1 MKRNWIYFPFAGLV
15 AVALLVWVAKQA
27 FKSGEKPSVSQAA
40 TQPAEPP
47 ATKATSTLPRTAT
60 PAVEMHRFPGVVGPT
75 NFTQILP
82 PTPTD
87 WRRYSTGGTNRLA
100 ILLTDTDSAWLGL
113 AHGLRTIGVPFLL
126 TTNTAQALAH
136 RVVLAYPEISGRVLA
151 ASDLRALAA
160 HPRTGGTLIA
170 ANVLGGGLEGIFG
183 FQQAA
188 PSRQHYE
195 IGFPTQHPLT
205 AGFTHPRERVIRVA
219 EPINPAAVAG
229 THHYTQ
235 PAVPPL
241 AIYEDGTAAIL
252 LRPWEAGYA
261 CALGF
266 DPGYLLLLGYNNR
279 EEGIARSYVNQF
291 EPSLDVLL
299 RLFKELYRTTA
310 PAPVTLGTVPF
321 GRQLPVLITHDV
333 DYNRSL
339 TNALAYAEFEASVGV
354 RATYF
359 VQVKYLRDFNDTAF
373 FDNTAPPILQRLRAL
388 GHELASHTV
397 CHSKV
402 FSRFPLGTG
411 AERYPDYQP
420 FVRTPIL
427 TIGGSVLGE
436 LRTSKF
442 LLEKFGGQEIVSF
455 RPGHLQNPYSLPQ
468 ALVATGYRHSSS
480 VTANDSLTHLPFQLN
495 YDRAHTAETPIFE
508 FPVTIEDEELPPL
521 GQRVQAALDVAR
533 ELARYGGLMNVLI
546 HPDITG
552 HKLQFERDFI
562 AALKPVAWFGTVND
576 FASWWAARNEVTV
589 DVELSANFAAVT
601 LTAPRPLDGLPL
613 QIPTGWR
620 LQSVEPAGLKVTPV
634 DTGLVLDQVPPSARL
649 FFRR

>member
-1 MKRNWIYFPFAGLV
+1 VKRNWIYFPFAGLV

-27 FKSGEKPSVSQAA
+27 FKSAENPRAASPEAKPTAPPAPNA
-40 TQPAEPP
+40 TSTPPP
-47 ATKATSTLPRTAT
+47 ATN
-60 PAVEMHRFPGVVGPT
+60 PAVEIHRFPGVVGPT
-75 NFTQILP
+75 NISKILP
-82 PTPTD
+82 PVPTD
-87 WRRYSTGGTNRLA
+87 WRRYSSGGTNRLA

-126 TTNTAQALAH
+126 TTNTAQALTH
-136 RVVLAYPEISGRVLA
+136 RVVFAYPQLSGALLTTPE
-151 ASDLRALAA
+151 LRALAA

-170 ANVLGGGLEGIFG
+170 ANVLGGGLENIFG
-183 FQQAA
+183 FQQAVA
-188 PSRQHYE
+188 SRQHYE
-195 IGFPTQHPLT
+195 IGFPTQHALT
-205 AGFTHPRERVIRVA
+205 ASFTHPRERVIRVA
-219 EPINPAAVAG
+219 EPKNPAAVAG
-229 THHYTQ
+229 KYHYTQ

-266 DPGYLLLLGYNNR
+266 DPGYLLLLGHNNR
-279 EEGIARSYVNQF
+279 EEGIARAYVNQF

-299 RLFKELYRTTA
+299 RLFKELYRATA
-310 PAPVTLGTVPF
+310 SAPVTLGTVPF

-333 DYNRSL
+333 DYTRSL

-359 VQVKYLRDFNDTAF
+359 TQVKYLRDFNDTAF
-373 FDNTAPPILQRLRAL
+373 FNDTAPPFLQRIRAL

-411 AERYPDYQP
+411 TERYPDYQP

-427 TIGGSVLGE
+427 TIGGSVFGE
-436 LRTSKF
+436 LRASKF

-455 RPGHLQNPYSLPQ
+455 RPGHLSNPYSLPQ

-495 YDRAHTAETPIFE
+495 YDRARAAETPIFE
-508 FPVTIEDEELPPL
+508 FPVTIEDEEQPPL

-562 AALKPVAWFGTVND
+562 TALKPVAWFGTVND
-576 FASWWAARNEVTV
+576 FASWWTARNEVAV

-601 LTAPRPLDGLPL
+601 LTAPQPLNGLPL
-613 QIPTGWR
+613 QVPTGWR
-620 LQSVEPAGLKVTPV
+620 LQSIEPTSLKVTPA
-634 DTGLVLDQVPPSARL
+634 DTGLVLDKVPPSARL

>member
-27 FKSGEKPSVSQAA
+27 FKSGERPPVEKPI
-40 TQPAEPP
+40 EPP
-47 ATKATSTLPRTAT
+47 APKVGSVPSPSAA
-60 PAVEMHRFPGVVGPT
+60 PAVEMHRFPGVIGPT
-75 NFTQILP
+75 NVSHIP
-82 PTPTD
+82 PPPPTD
-87 WRRYSTGGTNRLA
+87 WRRYSSGGTNRLA
-100 ILLTDTDSAWLGL
+100 ILLTEPDSAWLGL

-126 TTNTAQALAH
+126 TTNTAQALTH
-136 RVVLAYPEISGRVLA
+136 RVVLVYPQLSGAVLA
-151 ASDLRALAA
+151 APELRALAA

-183 FQQAA
+183 FAQAV
-188 PSRQHYE
+188 PSKAHYE

-219 EPINPAAVAG
+219 EPKNPAAIAG

-241 AIYEDGTAAIL
+241 AIYEDGSAAIL

-266 DPGYLLLLGYNNR
+266 DPGYLLLLGHNNR
-279 EEGIARSYVNQF
+279 EEGIARAYVNQF

-299 RLFKELYRTTA
+299 RLFKELYRAAA

-359 VQVKYLRDFNDTAF
+359 TQVKYLRDFNDTAF
-373 FDNTAPPILQRLRAL
+373 FNDTAPPILQRLRAL

-397 CHSKV
+397 CHSRT
-402 FSRFPLGTG
+402 FARFPLGTG
-411 AERYPDYQP
+411 TERYPDYQP

-436 LRTSKF
+436 LRASKF

-455 RPGHLQNPYSLPQ
+455 RPGHLSNPYALPQ

-495 YDRAHTAETPIFE
+495 HDRARAAETPVFE
-508 FPVTIEDEELPPL
+508 FPVTIEDEEQPPL

-552 HKLQFERDFI
+552 HKLQFERDFV

-576 FASWWAARNEVTV
+576 FASWWAARNEVAV
-589 DVELSANFAAVT
+589 DMELSANFAVVA
-601 LTAPRPLDGLPL
+601 LTAPQPLNGLPL
-613 QIPTGWR
+613 QVPAGWR
-620 LQSVEPAGLKVTPV
+620 LQSFEPAGLKVTPA
-634 DTGLVLDQVPPSARL
+634 DAGLVLDQVPPQARL
-649 FFRR
+649 VFRR

>member
-15 AVALLVWVAKQA
+15 ALALLVWVAKQA
-27 FKSGEKPSVSQAA
+27 FK
-40 TQPAEPP
+40 PAEQPPP
-47 ATKATSTLPRTAT
+47 ATPTAPAAKKVEVPAPT
-60 PAVEMHRFPGVVGPT
+60 PAVALHRFPGVVGPT
-75 NFTQILP
+75 NIAQIP
-82 PTPTD
+82 PPVPAD
-87 WRRYSTGGTNRLA
+87 WRRYSSGGTNRLA

-113 AHGLRTIGVPFLL
+113 AHGLRSLGVPFLL
-126 TTNTAQALAH
+126 TTNAAQALRH
-136 RVVLAYPEISGRVLA
+136 RVVFVYPQLSGAVLA
-151 ASDLRALAA
+151 APELRALAA

-183 FQQAA
+183 FTQAV
-188 PSRQHYE
+188 PSQAHYE
-195 IGFPTQHPLT
+195 VGFATQHPLT

-219 EPINPAAVAG
+219 EPKNPAAIAG
-229 THHYTQ
+229 KHHYTQ

-241 AIYEDGTAAIL
+241 AIYEDGSAAIL

-279 EEGIARSYVNQF
+279 EEGIARAYVNQF

-299 RLFKELYRTTA
+299 RFFKELYTAAA

-333 DYNRSL
+333 DFERSL
-339 TNALAYAEFEASVGV
+339 TNALAYAEFEAGAGV

-359 VQVKYLRDFNDTAF
+359 TQVKYIRDFNDVAF
-373 FDNTAPPILQRLRAL
+373 FNDAAPPILQRIRAL

-402 FSRFPLGTG
+402 FSRFPSGTG
-411 AERYPDYQP
+411 TERYPDYQP

-436 LRTSKF
+436 LRVSKF

-495 YDRAHTAETPIFE
+495 YDRARAAETPIFE
-508 FPVTIEDEELPPL
+508 FPVTIEDEEQPPL

-552 HKLQFERDFI
+552 HKLQFERDFVT
-562 AALKPVAWFGTVND
+562 ALKPVAWFGTVND
-576 FASWWAARNEVTV
+576 FATWWAARNEVV
-589 DVELSANFAAVT
+589 LDVEYTANFAAV
-601 LTAPRPLDGLPL
+601 LLAAPLPLNGLPL
-613 QIPTGWR
+613 QVPSNWR
-620 LQSVEPAGLKVTPV
+620 FQSAEPADMKVTPT
-634 DTGLVLDQVPPSARL
+634 DTGLVLDKLPPRARL
-649 FFRR
+649 VFRR

>member
-27 FKSGEKPSVSQAA
+27 FKSGEKPPAA
-40 TQPAEPP
+40 KPIEPP
-47 ATKATSTLPRTAT
+47 APKVGSASSPPAA

-75 NFTQILP
+75 NVSQILP
-82 PTPTD
+82 PAPTD
-87 WRRYSTGGTNRLA
+87 WRRYSIGGTNRLA
-100 ILLTDTDSAWLGL
+100 VLLTDTDSAWLGL
-113 AHGLRTIGVPFLL
+113 AHGLRTIGVPFVL
-126 TTNTAQALAH
+126 TTNTAQALQH
-136 RVVLAYPEISGRVLA
+136 RVVFAYPEISGRVLA
-151 ASDLRALAA
+151 GPELRALAA

-170 ANVLGGGLEGIFG
+170 ANVLGGGLENIFG
-183 FQQAA
+183 FAQAV
-188 PSRQHYE
+188 PSKAHYE

-205 AGFTHPRERVIRVA
+205 ASFTHPRERVIRVA
-219 EPINPAAVAG
+219 EPKNPAAIAG
-229 THHYTQ
+229 KYHYTQ

-241 AIYEDGTAAIL
+241 AIYEDGTAAFL

-266 DPGYLLLLGYNNR
+266 DPGYLLLLGHNNR
-279 EEGIARSYVNQF
+279 EEGIARAYVNQF

-299 RLFKELYRTTA
+299 RLFKELYRATA

-333 DYNRSL
+333 DYERSL

-359 VQVKYLRDFNDTAF
+359 TQVKYLRDFNDTAF
-373 FDNTAPPILQRLRAL
+373 FNDTAPPILQRLCAL

-411 AERYPDYQP
+411 TERYPDYQP
-420 FVRTPIL
+420 FVRTPTL

-436 LRTSKF
+436 LRASKF

-455 RPGHLQNPYSLPQ
+455 RPGHLSNPYSLPQ

-495 YDRAHTAETPIFE
+495 YDRTRTAETPIFE
-508 FPVTIEDEELPPL
+508 FPVTIEDEEKPPL
-521 GQRVQAALDVAR
+521 GERVQAALEVAR

-552 HKLQFERDFI
+552 HKLQFERDFV
-562 AALKPVAWFGTVND
+562 AAVKPVAWFGTVND
-576 FASWWAARNEVTV
+576 FASWWSARNEVAV
-589 DVELSANFAAVT
+589 DVELSANFAAVS
-601 LTAPRPLDGLPL
+601 LTAPQPLNGLPL
-613 QIPTGWR
+613 QVPAGWR
-620 LQSVEPAGLKVTPV
+620 LQAVEPAGLKVTPA
-634 DTGLVLDQVPPSARL
+634 DTGLVLEQVPPRARL
-649 FFRR
+649 VFRR

>member
-1 MKRNWIYFPFAGLV
+1 VKRNWFYFPLAGLV
-15 AVALLVWVAKQA
+15 ALALLVWVSKQA
-27 FKSGEKPSVSQAA
+27 FKSLEPIAPNPPTVEKQAA
-40 TQPAEPP
+40 SA
-47 ATKATSTLPRTAT
+47 A

-75 NFTQILP
+75 NVSHVLP
-82 PTPTD
+82 PVPAD

-100 ILLTDTDSAWLGL
+100 ILLTEADSAWLGL
-113 AHGLRTIGVPFLL
+113 AHGLRSIGVPFIL
-126 TTNTAQALAH
+126 TTNTAQALTH
-136 RVVLAYPEISGRVLA
+136 RVVFVYPRLSGAVRTA
-151 ASDLRALAA
+151 PELRALAA

-170 ANVLGGGLEGIFG
+170 ANVLGGGLEELFG
-183 FQQAA
+183 FKEAV
-188 PSRQHYE
+188 PSERHYE
-195 IGFPTQHPLT
+195 IGFTVSHALT
-205 AGFTHPRERVIRVA
+205 AGFSHPRERIIRVA
-219 EPINPAAVAG
+219 EPSNPAAIAG
-229 THHYTQ
+229 KHHYTQ

-266 DPGYLLLLGYNNR
+266 DPGYLLLLGHNNR
-279 EEGIARSYVNQF
+279 EEGISRAYVNQF

-299 RLFKELYRTTA
+299 RLFKELYRATA

-333 DYNRSL
+333 DYTRSL

-359 VQVKYLRDFNDTAF
+359 TQVKYLRDFNDTAF
-373 FDNTAPPILQRLRAL
+373 FNDTAPPILQRLRAL
-388 GHELASHTV
+388 GHELASHTI
-397 CHSKV
+397 CHSRTFAK
-402 FSRFPLGTG
+402 FPLGTG
-411 AERYPDYQP
+411 TEHYPDYQP

-427 TIGGSVLGE
+427 TIGGSVFGE
-436 LRTSKF
+436 LRVSKF
-442 LLEKFGGQEIVSF
+442 LLEKFGGQEVVSF
-455 RPGHLQNPYSLPQ
+455 RPGHLSNPYSLPQ

-495 YDRAHTAETPIFE
+495 YDRRSAAETPIFE
-508 FPVTIEDEELPPL
+508 FPVTIEDEEKPPL
-521 GQRVQAALDVAR
+521 GERVQAALDVAR

-562 AALKPVAWFGTVND
+562 TALKPVAWFGTVND
-576 FASWWAARNEVTV
+576 FATWWTARNEVTV

-601 LTAPRPLDGLPL
+601 LTAPQPLNGLPL
-613 QIPTGWR
+613 QVPAGWR
-620 LQSVEPAGLKVTPV
+620 VESAEPAGLKLTPAA
-634 DTGLVLDQVPPSARL
+634 TGWVLDLVPPSARL

>member
-1 MKRNWIYFPFAGLV
+1 MKRNWLYFPLAGAL
-15 AVALLVWVAKQA
+15 ALGLLVWVAKQA
-27 FKSGEKPSVSQAA
+27 FKSPAVTPAPAPVPS
-40 TQPAEPP
+40 ERPP
-47 ATKATSTLPRTAT
+47 AS
-60 PAVEMHRFPGVVGPT
+60 PASVVEMHRFPGVIGPA
-75 NFTQILP
+75 NASQILP
-82 PTPTD
+82 AEPTG
-87 WRRYSTGGTNRLA
+87 WRHYSAGGTNRLA
-100 ILLTDTDSAWLGL
+100 ILLTDTNSAWLGL
-113 AHGLRTIGVPFLL
+113 AHGLRSIGVPFLL
-126 TTNTAQALAH
+126 TTNTAQALTH
-136 RVVLAYPEISGRVLA
+136 RVVFVYPRLSGAELAGPE
-151 ASDLRALAA
+151 LRAIGA

-170 ANVLGGGLEGIFG
+170 ANVLGGGLEERFG
-183 FQQAA
+183 FQQAVA
-188 PSRQHYE
+188 SDRHYE
-195 IGFPTQHPLT
+195 LGFSAQHPLT

-219 EPINPAAVAG
+219 EPKNPAAVAG
-229 THHYTQ
+229 KYHYTQ

-279 EEGIARSYVNQF
+279 EEGIARAYVNQF

-299 RLFKELYRTTA
+299 RFFRELYRTTA
-310 PAPVTLGTVPF
+310 HAPVTLGTVPF

-333 DYNRSL
+333 DYTRSL
-339 TNALAYAEFEASVGV
+339 TNALAYAEFETSVGV

-359 VQVKYLRDFNDTAF
+359 TQVKYLRDFNDAAF
-373 FDNTAPPILQRLRAL
+373 FNNTAPPILQRLRAL

-436 LRTSKF
+436 MRVSKF
-442 LLEKFGGQEIVSF
+442 LLEQFGGQEVVSF

-468 ALVATGYRHSSS
+468 ALVATGYRYSSS

-495 YDRAHTAETPIFE
+495 YDRRSISETPIFE
-508 FPVTIEDEELPPL
+508 FPVTIEDEEKPPL
-521 GQRVQAALDVAR
+521 GERVQAALDVAR

-552 HKLQFERDFI
+552 HKLQFERDFVT
-562 AALKPVAWFGTVND
+562 ALKPVAWFGTVND
-576 FASWWAARNEVTV
+576 FASWWTARNEVAV
-589 DVELSANFAAVT
+589 DVELSANFTAVT
-601 LTAPRPLDGLPL
+601 LTASKPIDGLPL
-613 QIPTGWR
+613 QVPIEWR
-620 LQSVEPAGLKVTPV
+620 LQTVEPASLKLTPS
-634 DTGLVLDQVPPSARL
+634 DAGLVLDHLPARARI

>member
-1 MKRNWIYFPFAGLV
+1 MKRNWFYFPFAGLV
-15 AVALLVWVAKQA
+15 ALALLVWVAKQA
-27 FKSGEKPSVSQAA
+27 FKSREKPPLPVAKQAES
-40 TQPAEPP
+40 PAP
-47 ATKATSTLPRTAT
+47 A

-75 NFTQILP
+75 NVSHVLP
-82 PTPTD
+82 PAPAD
-87 WRRYSTGGTNRLA
+87 WRRYSAGGTNRLA
-100 ILLTDTDSAWLGL
+100 VLLTDTNSAWLGL
-113 AHGLRTIGVPFLL
+113 AHGLRTIGLPFVL
-126 TTNTAQALAH
+126 TTNTAQALTH
-136 RVVLAYPEISGRVLA
+136 RVVFAYPRLSGAVLTA
-151 ASDLRALAA
+151 PELRALAA

-170 ANVLGGGLEGIFG
+170 ANVLGGGLESIFG
-183 FQQAA
+183 FAQAI

-195 IGFPTQHPLT
+195 IGFPAQHPLT
-205 AGFTHPRERVIRVA
+205 VGFTHPRERVFRVA
-219 EPINPAAVAG
+219 EPKNPTAIAG
-229 THHYTQ
+229 KYHYTQ

-279 EEGIARSYVNQF
+279 EEGIARAYVNQF

-299 RLFKELYRTTA
+299 RLFQELYRATA

-333 DYNRSL
+333 DYTRSL
-339 TNALAYAEFEASVGV
+339 TNTLAYAEFEASVGV

-359 VQVKYLRDFNDTAF
+359 TQVKYLRDFNDTAF
-373 FDNTAPPILQRLRAL
+373 FNDTAPPILQRLRAL

-397 CHSKV
+397 CHSRNFAK
-402 FSRFPLGTG
+402 FPLGTG
-411 AERYPDYQP
+411 TERYPDYQP

-427 TIGGSVLGE
+427 TLGGSVFGE
-436 LRTSKF
+436 LRASKF
-442 LLEKFGGQEIVSF
+442 LLEKFGGQEVVSF
-455 RPGHLQNPYSLPQ
+455 RPGHLSNPYSLPL

-495 YDRAHTAETPIFE
+495 YDRRSVAETLIFE
-508 FPVTIEDEELPPL
+508 FPVTIEDEEKPPL
-521 GQRVQAALDVAR
+521 GERVQAALDVAR

-552 HKLQFERDFI
+552 HKLQFERDFVT
-562 AALKPVAWFGTVND
+562 ALKPVAWFGTVND
-576 FASWWAARNEVTV
+576 FATWWAARNEVAV

-601 LTAPRPLDGLPL
+601 LTAPQPLKGLPL
-613 QIPTGWR
+613 QIPAGWR
-620 LQSVEPAGLKVTPV
+620 LQSAEPAGLKATRT
-634 DTGLVLDQVPPSARL
+634 DTSLILDHVPPRARL
-649 FFRR
+649 VFRR

>member
-1 MKRNWIYFPFAGLV
+1 MKRNWFYFPFAGLV
-15 AVALLVWVAKQA
+15 AVALLVWVGKQA
-27 FKSGEKPSVSQAA
+27 FKSLEKTP
-40 TQPAEPP
+40 PPP
-47 ATKATSTLPRTAT
+47 APLPVVPKATGPTGTT
-60 PAVEMHRFPGVVGPT
+60 EFHRFPGVVGPT
-75 NFTQILP
+75 NSSTILP
-82 PTPTD
+82 AVPAD
-87 WRRYSTGGTNRLA
+87 WRHYGTGGTNRLA
-100 ILLTDTDSAWLGL
+100 VLLTDPDSAWLGL
-113 AHGLRTIGVPFLL
+113 AHGLRSIGVPFVF
-126 TTNTAQALAH
+126 TTNTAQALQNRIAF
-136 RVVLAYPEISGRVLA
+136 AYPRLSGAVLTA
-151 ASDLRALAA
+151 PELRALAA

-170 ANVLGGGLEGIFG
+170 ANVLGGGLEEIFG
-183 FQQAA
+183 FDQAV

-195 IGFPTQHPLT
+195 IGFTAQHPLT
-205 AGFTHPRERVIRVA
+205 AAFTHARERIIRVA
-219 EPINPAAVAG
+219 EPKNPAAVAG
-229 THHYTQ
+229 KHHYTQ

-241 AIYEDGTAAIL
+241 AVYEDGTAAIL

-266 DPGYLLLLGYNNR
+266 DPGYLLLLGHHNR
-279 EEGIARSYVNQF
+279 EAGIARAYVNQL

-299 RLFKELYRTTA
+299 RLFKELYRATA

-359 VQVKYLRDFNDTAF
+359 TQVKYLRDFNDTAF
-373 FDNTAPPILQRLRAL
+373 FNDTAPPILQRLRAL

-397 CHSKV
+397 CHSLGFAK
-402 FSRFPLGTG
+402 FPLGTG

-427 TIGGSVLGE
+427 TLGGSVLGE
-436 LRTSKF
+436 LRASKF

-455 RPGHLQNPYSLPQ
+455 RPGHLSNPYSLPQ

-495 YDRAHTAETPIFE
+495 YDRARAAETPIFE
-508 FPVTIEDEELPPL
+508 FPVTIEDEEQPPL

-552 HKLQFERDFI
+552 RKLQFERDFI
-562 AALKPVAWFGTVND
+562 TALKPVAWFGTVND
-576 FASWWAARNEVTV
+576 FASWWAARNEGSV

-601 LTAPRPLDGLPL
+601 LIAPQPLTGLPL
-613 QIPTGWR
+613 QVPLSWR
-620 LQSVEPAGLKVTPV
+620 LQSVEPASLKTTQA
-634 DTGLVLDQVPPSARL
+634 DTGLVLDQVPQRARL
-649 FFRR
+649 FFPR

>member
-1 MKRNWIYFPFAGLV
+1 MKRNWFYFTFAG
-15 AVALLVWVAKQA
+15 AVALALLAWTAQQA
-27 FKSGEKPSVSQAA
+27 FRSLGKKEPGPPPAEKK
-40 TQPAEPP
+40 AEPP
-47 ATKATSTLPRTAT
+47 PPA
-60 PAVEMHRFPGVVGPT
+60 PAVEMHRFPGVQGPT
-75 NFTQILP
+75 NISQLLP
-82 PTPTD
+82 PVPAD
-87 WRRYSTGGTNRLA
+87 WRRYSIGGTNRLA
-100 ILLTDTDSAWLGL
+100 ILLTETNSAWLGL

-126 TTNTAQALAH
+126 TTNTAQALTH
-136 RVVLAYPEISGRVLA
+136 HVVLVYPQLSGAVLTA
-151 ASDLRALAA
+151 PELRALAA

-183 FQQAA
+183 FQQAV
-188 PSRQHYE
+188 PSQQHYE
-195 IGFPTQHPLT
+195 IGFPAQHPLT

-219 EPINPAAVAG
+219 EPKNPAAIAG
-229 THHYTQ
+229 KYHYTQ

-279 EEGIARSYVNQF
+279 EEGIARAYVNQF
-291 EPSLDVLL
+291 EPSLDVVL
-299 RLFKELYRTTA
+299 RLFKELYTVTA

-321 GRQLPVLITHDV
+321 GWQLPVLITHDV

-339 TNALAYAEFEASVGV
+339 TNALAYAEFEAGTGV

-359 VQVKYLRDFNDTAF
+359 TQVKYLRDFNDTAF
-373 FDNTAPPILQRLRAL
+373 FNDTAPPILQRVRAL

-397 CHSKV
+397 CHSRT
-402 FSRFPLGTG
+402 FARFPLGNG
-411 AERYPDYQP
+411 VERYPDYQP
-420 FVRTPIL
+420 FVRTPVL
-427 TIGGSVLGE
+427 TTGGSVLGE
-436 LRTSKF
+436 LRASKF

-455 RPGHLQNPYSLPQ
+455 RPGHLSNPYSLPQ

-495 YDRAHTAETPIFE
+495 YDRARAAETPVFE
-508 FPVTIEDEELPPL
+508 FPVTIEDEEKPPL
-521 GQRVQAALDVAR
+521 GERVQAALDVAR

-562 AALKPVAWFGTVND
+562 TALKPVAWFGTVND
-576 FASWWAARNEVTV
+576 FGSWWAARNEVGV
-589 DVELSANFAAVT
+589 EVELSANFAAVI
-601 LTAPRPLDGLPL
+601 LTAPQPLNGLSL
-613 QIPTGWR
+613 QVPAGWR
-620 LQSVEPAGLKVTPV
+620 LQSVEPAGLKVAPAGA
-634 DTGLVLDQVPPSARL
+634 GLVLDQVPALARL

>member
-1 MKRNWIYFPFAGLV
+1 MKRNWFYFSFAGVV
-15 AVALLVWVAKQA
+15 AVALLAWTARQA
-27 FKSGEKPSVSQAA
+27 LNSLEKSHPEPAPL
-40 TQPAEPP
+40 PAEKKPDPTPP
-47 ATKATSTLPRTAT
+47 L
-60 PAVEMHRFPGVVGPT
+60 PAVQMHRFPGVQGPT
-75 NFTQILP
+75 NISQIAELV
-82 PTPTD
+82 PTG
-87 WRRYSTGGTNRLA
+87 WHRYGDGGTNRLA

-126 TTNTAQALAH
+126 TTNTAQALQH
-136 RVVLAYPEISGRVLA
+136 RVVLVYPQLSGAVLTA
-151 ASDLRALAA
+151 PELRSLAA

-170 ANVLGGGLEGIFG
+170 ANVLGGGLENIFG
-183 FQQAA
+183 FQQAVA
-188 PSRQHYE
+188 SQQHYE
-195 IGFPTQHPLT
+195 IDFTAQHPLT
-205 AGFTHPRERVIRVA
+205 AGFTHPRERIIRVA
-219 EPINPAAVAG
+219 EPKNPAAIAG
-229 THHYTQ
+229 KYHYTQ

-279 EEGIARSYVNQF
+279 EEGIARAYVNQF
-291 EPSLDVLL
+291 EPSLDVVL
-299 RLFKELYRTTA
+299 RLLKELYRAAA

-333 DYNRSL
+333 DYTRSL
-339 TNALAYAEFEASVGV
+339 TNALAYAEFEASIGL

-359 VQVKYLRDFNDTAF
+359 MQVKYLRDFNDVAF
-373 FDNTAPPILQRLRAL
+373 FNDTAPPILQRLRAL

-397 CHSKV
+397 CHSRNFAK
-402 FSRFPLGTG
+402 FPLGTG
-411 AERYPDYQP
+411 TERYPDYQP

-427 TIGGSVLGE
+427 TLGGSVLGE
-436 LRTSKF
+436 LRASKF

-455 RPGHLQNPYSLPQ
+455 RPGNLSNPYSLPQ

-495 YDRAHTAETPIFE
+495 YDRARAAETPIFE
-508 FPVTIEDEELPPL
+508 FPVTIEDEAQPPL
-521 GQRVQAALDVAR
+521 GERVQAALDVAR

-562 AALKPVAWFGTVND
+562 TALKTVAWFGTVND
-576 FASWWAARNEVTV
+576 FASWWAARNEVAV
-589 DVELSANFAAVT
+589 DVKYSANFAEVT
-601 LTAPRPLDGLPL
+601 LTAPQPINGLAL
-613 QIPTGWR
+613 QVPAGWR
-620 LQSVEPAGLKVTPV
+620 LETVEPPSLKLQQAE
-634 DTGLVLDQVPPSARL
+634 TGLVLEQVPSRARL

>member
-1 MKRNWIYFPFAGLV
+1 MKRNWFYFPVAGVL
-15 AVALLVWVAKQA
+15 ALALLGWVARQA
-27 FKSGEKPSVSQAA
+27 FKSV
-40 TQPAEPP
+40 EPP
-47 ATKATSTLPRTAT
+47 SPAPTPPPAAQRAAAPAPP
-60 PAVEMHRFPGVVGPT
+60 PAVELHRFPGVVGPT
-75 NFTQILP
+75 NLSQILP
-82 PTPTD
+82 PVSTD
-87 WRRYSTGGTNRLA
+87 WRRYSPGGTNRLA
-100 ILLTDTDSAWLGL
+100 VLLTDPDSAWLGL
-113 AHGLRTIGVPFLL
+113 AHGLRSIGVPFLL
-126 TTNTAQALAH
+126 TTNTAQALTH
-136 RVVLAYPEISGRVLA
+136 RVVFAYPRLSGAVRTA
-151 ASDLRALAA
+151 PELRALAA

-170 ANVLGGGLEGIFG
+170 ANVLGGGLEELFG
-183 FQQAA
+183 FQQAVA
-188 PSRQHYE
+188 SQQHYE
-195 IGFPTQHPLT
+195 IGFSAPHPLT

-219 EPINPAAVAG
+219 DPKNPAAIAG
-229 THHYTQ
+229 KYHYTQ

-266 DPGYLLLLGYNNR
+266 DPGYLLLIGYNNR
-279 EEGIARSYVNQF
+279 EEGIARAYVNQF

-299 RLFKELYRTTA
+299 RLFKELYLATA

-333 DYNRSL
+333 DYARSL

-359 VQVKYLRDFNDTAF
+359 TQVKYLRDFNDSAF
-373 FDNTAPPILQRLRAL
+373 FNDTAPPLLQRLRAL

-397 CHSKV
+397 CHSLNFAK
-402 FSRFPLGTG
+402 FPLGTG
-411 AERYPDYQP
+411 LERYPDYQP

-427 TIGGSVLGE
+427 TLGGSVFGE
-436 LRTSKF
+436 LRVSKF

-455 RPGHLQNPYSLPQ
+455 RPGHLSNPYSLPQ

-495 YDRAHTAETPIFE
+495 YDRRSAAETPIFE
-508 FPVTIEDEELPPL
+508 FPVTIEDEEKPPL
-521 GQRVQAALDVAR
+521 GERVQAALDVAR

-562 AALKPVAWFGTVND
+562 TALKPVAWFGTVND
-576 FASWWAARNEVTV
+576 FATWWAARNEVAV

-601 LTAPRPLDGLPL
+601 LTAPQPLNGLPL
-613 QIPTGWR
+613 QVPAGWR
-620 LQSVEPAGLKVTPV
+620 LEKVEPAGLKLTQANP
-634 DTGLVLDQVPPSARL
+634 GLVLEQVPPQARL

>member
-1 MKRNWIYFPFAGLV
+1 MKRNWFYFPVAGLF
-15 AVALLVWVAKQA
+15 ALALLGWVAKQA
-27 FKSGEKPSVSQAA
+27 LKSRDKTPPPPVAS
-40 TQPAEPP
+40 PEP
-47 ATKATSTLPRTAT
+47 KWAT
-60 PAVEMHRFPGVVGPT
+60 PAAATIELHRFPGVAGPT
-75 NFTQILP
+75 NLSQILP
-82 PTPTD
+82 PAPTD
-87 WRRYSTGGTNRLA
+87 WRRYNAGGTNRLA
-100 ILLTDTDSAWLGL
+100 ILLTDPDSAWLGL
-113 AHGLRTIGVPFLL
+113 AHGLRSIGVPFLL
-126 TTNTAQALAH
+126 TTNTAQALQH
-136 RVVLAYPEISGRVLA
+136 RVVFAYPRVSGAELTA
-151 ASDLRALAA
+151 PELRALAA

-170 ANVLGGGLEGIFG
+170 ASVLGGGLEERFG
-183 FQQAA
+183 FQQAVA
-188 PSRQHYE
+188 SQQHYE
-195 IGFPTQHPLT
+195 IGFTAQHPLT

-219 EPINPAAVAG
+219 EPKNPGAVAG
-229 THHYTQ
+229 KYHYTQ
-235 PAVPPL
+235 PAAPPL

-266 DPGYLLLLGYNNR
+266 DPGYLLLLGHNNR
-279 EEGIARSYVNQF
+279 EEGISRAYVNQF

-299 RLFKELYRTTA
+299 RLFKELYLATA

-333 DYNRSL
+333 DYTRSL

-359 VQVKYLRDFNDTAF
+359 MQVKYLRDFNDTAF
-373 FDNTAPPILQRLRAL
+373 FNDTAPPILQRLRAL

-397 CHSKV
+397 CHSLNFAK
-402 FSRFPLGTG
+402 FPLGTG
-411 AERYPDYQP
+411 TERYPDYQP

-427 TIGGSVLGE
+427 TVGGSVFGE
-436 LRTSKF
+436 LRASKF
-442 LLEKFGGQEIVSF
+442 LLEKFGGQEVVSF
-455 RPGHLQNPYSLPQ
+455 RPGHLSNPYSLPQ

-495 YDRAHTAETPIFE
+495 YDRARAAEMPIFE
-508 FPVTIEDEELPPL
+508 FPVTIEDEAKPPL
-521 GQRVQAALDVAR
+521 GERVQAALDVAR

-562 AALKPVAWFGTVND
+562 TALKPVAWFGTVND
-576 FASWWAARNEVTV
+576 YATWWAARNDVAV

-601 LTAPRPLDGLPL
+601 LAAPRPLNGLPL
-613 QIPTGWR
+613 QVPASWR
-620 LQSVEPAGLKVTPV
+620 LEKVEPADVKVSPANGGV
-634 DTGLVLDQVPPSARL
+634 VIERVAPSTRL

>member
-1 MKRNWIYFPFAGLV
+1 VKRNWIYFPFAGLV

-27 FKSGEKPSVSQAA
+27 FKPGEGPPVEKP
-40 TQPAEPP
+40 TETPASKVGP
-47 ATKATSTLPRTAT
+47 ARVPTTT

-75 NFTQILP
+75 NASHIAP
-82 PTPTD
+82 PVPAD
-87 WRRYSTGGTNRLA
+87 WRRYGAGGTNRLA
-100 ILLTDTDSAWLGL
+100 ILLTDTGSAWLGL
-113 AHGLRTIGVPFLL
+113 AHGLRSIGVPFLF
-126 TTNTAQALAH
+126 TTNTARALQH
-136 RVVLAYPEISGRVLA
+136 RVVLAYPEISGRVLT
-151 ASDLRALAA
+151 ASELRALAA

-170 ANVLGGGLEGIFG
+170 ANVLGGGLENIFG
-183 FQQAA
+183 FAQAV
-188 PSRQHYE
+188 PSKAHYE
-195 IGFPTQHPLT
+195 IGFPAQHPLT
-205 AGFTHPRERVIRVA
+205 ASFTHPRERVIRVA
-219 EPINPAAVAG
+219 EPKNPAAVAG

-266 DPGYLLLLGYNNR
+266 DPGYLLLLGHNNR
-279 EEGIARSYVNQF
+279 EEGIARAYVNQF

-299 RLFKELYRTTA
+299 RLFKELYRAAT

-373 FDNTAPPILQRLRAL
+373 FNDTAPPILQRLRAL

-411 AERYPDYQP
+411 TERYPDYQP

-436 LRTSKF
+436 LRASKF

-495 YDRAHTAETPIFE
+495 YDRRSAAETPIFE
-508 FPVTIEDEELPPL
+508 FPVTIEDEEQPPL

-552 HKLQFERDFI
+552 HKLQFERDFVT
-562 AALKPVAWFGTVND
+562 ALKPVAWFGTVND
-576 FASWWAARNEVTV
+576 FASWWAARNEVAV

-601 LTAPRPLDGLPL
+601 LTAPQPLNGLPL
-613 QIPTGWR
+613 QVPAGWR
-620 LQSVEPAGLKVTPV
+620 LQLTEPASLKTTPAEN
-634 DTGLVLDQVPPSARL
+634 GLVLDQVPAHARL
-649 FFRR
+649 VFRR

>member
-1 MKRNWIYFPFAGLV
+1 MKRNWFYFPVAGLV
-15 AVALLVWVAKQA
+15 ALALLVWVGRQA
-27 FKSGEKPSVSQAA
+27 FKSVEKPPLVSVPV
-40 TQPAEPP
+40 PAEKKAASP
-47 ATKATSTLPRTAT
+47 A

-75 NFTQILP
+75 NLSQILP
-82 PTPTD
+82 PVSTD

-113 AHGLRTIGVPFLL
+113 AHGLRSIGVPFVL
-126 TTNTAQALAH
+126 TTNTAQALTH
-136 RVVLAYPEISGRVLA
+136 RVVFVYPRLSGAVLTA
-151 ASDLRALAA
+151 PELRALAA

-170 ANVLGGGLEGIFG
+170 ANVLGGGLEELFG
-183 FQQAA
+183 FAQAV
-188 PSRQHYE
+188 PSQQHYE
-195 IGFPTQHPLT
+195 IGFAAPHPLT
-205 AGFTHPRERVIRVA
+205 ASFTHARERIIRVA
-219 EPINPAAVAG
+219 EPKNPAAIAG
-229 THHYTQ
+229 KHHYTE
-235 PAVPPL
+235 PAAPPL

-279 EEGIARSYVNQF
+279 EEGIARAYVNQF

-299 RLFKELYRTTA
+299 RLFKELYRATA
-310 PAPVTLGTVPF
+310 TAPVTLGTVPF

-333 DYNRSL
+333 DYTRSL

-359 VQVKYLRDFNDTAF
+359 TQVKYLRDFNDTAF
-373 FDNTAPPILQRLRAL
+373 FNDTAPPILQRLRAL

-397 CHSKV
+397 CHSLNFAK
-402 FSRFPLGTG
+402 FPLGTG
-411 AERYPDYQP
+411 TERYPDYQP

-427 TIGGSVLGE
+427 TLGGSVFGE
-436 LRTSKF
+436 LRASKF
-442 LLEKFGGQEIVSF
+442 LLEKFGGQEVVSF
-455 RPGHLQNPYSLPQ
+455 RPGHLSNPYSLPQ

-495 YDRAHTAETPIFE
+495 HDRARAAETPIFE
-508 FPVTIEDEELPPL
+508 FPVTIEDEEKPPL
-521 GQRVQAALDVAR
+521 GERVQAALDVAR
-533 ELARYGGLMNVLI
+533 ELARCGGLMNVLI

-562 AALKPVAWFGTVND
+562 TALKPVAWFGTVND
-576 FASWWAARNEVTV
+576 FATWWAARNEVAV

-601 LTAPRPLDGLPL
+601 LTAPQPLNGLVL
-613 QIPTGWR
+613 QVPASWR
-620 LQSVEPAGLKVTPV
+620 LESVEPTGLKLTPAA
-634 DTGLVLDQVPPSARL
+634 TGWVFDQVPPHARIY
-649 FFRR
+649 FRR